1 MTTQNQC
8 LIVYESG
15 CYGTFVEWMLNF
27 LKDNTIDLPFNEC
40 GNSHKF
46 KGNFLYP
53 PAKFL
58 EYVKSEKKQQFSR
71 AHPGVLRVNNN
82 NLDQEF
88 DQELKFFKEHFQNI
102 LVLNYDQDTVLWYE
116 NNILDKIFVDD
127 IIHSRILEPY
137 GITKQETQPVMTRD
151 SVLRIKHYLNQEIQ
165 NPTSTFKYE
174 NLLGWNKHSV
184 YEFDVWQLRELL
196 SFYWFHRSNG
206 IISSWQKA
214 QQNNKDILFVSIN
227 EFKQDFLNT
236 IQKIAVHFDFAE
248 IDKET
253 LKQVCEVYQPWIKL
267 QKQID
272 KDSLCKK
279 IADSLI
285 FNEFFDWAGLTPL
298 SIVDE
303 AWIQKSLQD
312 RGVLIKCDGLNVFP
326 TNTRDFHN
334 LLEFTQN
341 QQ

>member
-1 MTTQNQC
+1 MNAQNQC

-27 LKDNTIDLPFNEC
+27 LKDSNIDLPFNQC

-46 KGNFLYP
+46 PGNFLYP
-53 PAKFL
+53 PSKL
-58 EYVKSEKKQQFSR
+58 LQYIKSDKKQQFSR
-71 AHPGVLRVNNN
+71 AHPGVHRIDNN
-82 NLDQEF
+82 NLDQDF
-88 DQELKFFKEHFQNI
+88 DQELKFYKEHFQNI
-102 LVLNYDQDTVLWYE
+102 LVLNYDHDTVLWYE
-116 NNILDKIFVDD
+116 NNNLDKIFVDD
-127 IIHSRILEPY
+127 IKYSKIFKPY
-137 GITKQETQPVMTRD
+137 GTTKEEVHPLMTKD

-165 NPTSTFKYE
+165 NKTSSFKAE
-174 NLLGWNKHSV
+174 NLLGWNKHSI

-206 IISSWQKA
+206 VISSWQKA
-214 QQNNKDILFVSIN
+214 QQNNKDILFVSIS

-236 IQKIAVHFDFAE
+236 IQKIAVHFDFAKL
-248 IDKET
+248 DHET
-253 LKQVCEVYQPWIKL
+253 LQRVREVHQPWINL

-279 IADSLI
+279 IVGSLI
-285 FNEFFDWAGLTPL
+285 SNKFFDWANLTPL
-298 SIVDE
+298 SIIDE

-312 RGVLIKCDGLNVFP
+312 QGVLIKCDGLDLFP
-326 TNTRDFHN
+326 TNTRDFCN
-334 LLEFTQN
+334 LLEFSQE